1 VRAAADEPLVRH
13 ALSTVMLRA
22 RSDQAL
28 VALAR
33 DGDESAFTVLVERYS
48 GSLLALARRV
58 GDASRAED
66 AVQQGLLQ
74 AWAALRGGAEV
85 RDTRPW
91 LHQIVR
97 HATYAPAMRARP
109 EEELPEALT
118 GSPEPHATLERRM
131 HLRSV
136 TAAIQG
142 LPDNQRNAL
151 LQTAIEGRSNREV
164 AHDLGVSESAVRQLV
179 HRARAR
185 VRQAAAAIAPLPGLS
200 WIARR
205 HASAAMPDVH
215 GDALPAA
222 AAATGGG
229 IIVKAAVAALA
240 AGALATGGLQA
251 HRVLNRPH
259 HPTAASPAKTLAA
272 TDGRPAAPR
281 TQPASSLERARAARA
296 AAELRRARPSPGTTS
311 HSTATGPAITDQGG
325 AQAGGAAGSDTAA
338 PVTTATSDP
347 TSNAAPPSAGGTD
360 APPAST
366 GGGAGGAA
374 PAQSHAST
382 GADPPAADA
391 SPATADPPPDAADPT
406 VADAT
411 APAPDGAADTTD
423 TP

>member
-1 VRAAADEPLVRH
+1 MRH

-33 DGDESAFTVLVERYS
+33 EGDESAFTVLVERYR
-48 GSLLALARRV
+48 GSLLALARRL

-66 AVQQGLLQ
+66 AVQQGLMQ
-74 AWAALRGGAEV
+74 AWSALRGGVEV

-109 EEELPEALT
+109 EEELPETLA
-118 GSPEPHATLERRM
+118 GSPEPHAAVERRM

-164 AHDLGVSESAVRQLV
+164 ADDLGVSESAVRQLV

-185 VRQAAAAIAPLPGLS
+185 VRQAAAAIAPLPGFS

-205 HASAAMPDVH
+205 HTGASMPDVPA
-215 GDALPAA
+215 DAALPAA

-229 IIVKAAVAALA
+229 IIVKAAVAVLA

-251 HRVLNRPH
+251 RHALSRLLPASASVANARAA
-259 HPTAASPAKTLAA
+259 TAA
-272 TDGRPAAPR
+272 RPAAGR
-281 TQPASSLERARAARA
+281 THTASSPGAAYAAAA
-296 AAELRRARPSPGTTS
+296 AAELHGARLSPGTTS
-311 HSTATGPAITDQGG
+311 RSAATGPAATDHGG
-325 AQAGGAAGSDTAA
+325 APDGGAASSDGTA
-338 PVTTATSDP
+338 PGVTTATSGP
-347 TSNAAPPSAGGTD
+347 TSNDAPASAGGTD
-360 APPAST
+360 APQTSGG
-366 GGGAGGAA
+366 GGGAGGAV
-374 PAQSHAST
+374 PAKGDAST
-382 GADPPAADA
+382 IAADPPATAAD
-391 SPATADPPPDAADPT
+391 PLATAADPPPDAVDPT
-406 VADAT
+406 PADAT
-411 APAPDGAADTTD
+411 APAPDPAADTTA

>member
-1 VRAAADEPLVRH
+1 VRH

-33 DGDESAFTVLVERYS
+33 EGDESAFTVLVERYR
-48 GSLLALARRV
+48 GSLLALARRL

-66 AVQQGLLQ
+66 AVQQGLMQ
-74 AWAALRGGAEV
+74 AWSALRGGVEV

-109 EEELPEALT
+109 EEELPETLT
-118 GSPEPHATLERRM
+118 GSAEPHATVERRM

-164 AHDLGVSESAVRQLV
+164 ADDLGLSESAVRQLV

-205 HASAAMPDVH
+205 HASAAMPDVPA
-215 GDALPAA
+215 DAALPAA

-229 IIVKAAVAALA
+229 IIVKAAVAVLA
-240 AGALATGGLQA
+240 AGALATGGLEA
-251 HRVLNRPH
+251 HHALSRP
-259 HPTAASPAKTLAA
+259 HPTAVSLAK
-272 TDGRPAAPR
+272 
-281 TQPASSLERARAARA
+281 ARAATAGRAAASRTNQASLPDAAYAAAA
-296 AAELRRARPSPGTTS
+296 AAELRRARFSPGATS
-311 HSTATGPAITDQGG
+311 RSTAGGLAPIDQGG
-325 AQAGGAAGSDTAA
+325 AQDGGAASSDGTAPA
-338 PVTTATSDP
+338 VTTATSGP
-347 TSNAAPPSAGGTD
+347 TSNDAAPSAGGTD
-360 APPAST
+360 APQTSG
-366 GGGAGGAA
+366 GGGAGGTV
-374 PAQSHAST
+374 PAKGDAST
-382 GADPPAADA
+382 
-391 SPATADPPPDAADPT
+391 TAADPT
-406 VADAT
+406 TTAVDPPADAVDPPPAD
-411 APAPDGAADTTD
+411 APALAPDPAADTTD